1 MPQTLLQA
9 INATIQIMPKFSL
22 LAAVLK
28 PNVTPNL
35 LSQTSLAIL
44 RAVVGIMVIH
54 NGLDKLSNI
63 ESFAQAYVQVIG
75 LPFPIFFSY
84 VAALT
89 ELIGAP
95 LLALGLLTRPAAFG
109 LFSTMCVA
117 MYHHILVAGFSIP
130 YLELSAVYAACF
142 LFFVVNGAGLFS
154 VDALIVNWL
163 DASALSTQA
172 KQIMRLKK
180 AYEAVS
186 AGEKVSL

>member
-1 MPQTLLQA
+1 MSQT
-9 INATIQIMPKFSL
+9 NPKKSSSNQTMFKSSL
-22 LAAVLK
+22 LTAVFK

-35 LSQTSLAIL
+35 LSQASLAL
-44 RAVVGIMVIH
+44 FRAVVGIVMIH

-84 VAALT
+84 VAAFT

-95 LLALGLLTRPAAFG
+95 LLALGLLTRPAALG

-130 YLELSAVYAACF
+130 YLELSAIYAVCF
-142 LFFVVNGAGLFS
+142 LFFAINGGGLFS
-154 VDALIVNWL
+154 TDALIVSWL
-163 DASALSTQA
+163 DANALSTQA
-172 KQIMRLKK
+172 KQLMRLERS
-180 AYEAVS
+180 YEASSVS
-186 AGEKVSL
+186 ETISL